1 MTTVAFLASAVDPQV
16 ASAAAKAALEEFTKQ
31 QFDIPSHI
39 QQAHQDQVMKHKEE
53 TGKCDPEFG
62 LDKAGIAGYKGKN
75 EEKESTD
82 GMEVDNKENG
92 TGNKLST
99 GKSGSN
105 KEFIVYVCYEL
116 KVVSY
121 TLPLALE
128 GPPLVGPR

>member
-39 QQAHQDQVMKHKEE
+39 QQAHVDQVMKHKEE

-75 EEKESTD
+75 EEKESSE

-92 TGNKLST
+92 TGDSQKLIRINF
-99 GKSGSN
+99 SN
-105 KEFIVYVCYEL
+105 IVFFDDIF
-116 KVVSY
+116 
-121 TLPLALE
+121 
-128 GPPLVGPR
+128 